1 MNKEIFREYDIRGL
15 VGVDLTEDII
25 NKIGKAY
32 ATNMLSLG
40 KTKVSVG
47 YDCRLSSKSYSN
59 ALINGIQKTG
69 LDVIN
74 LGTIPTPLLYF
85 SIQHLKTDGGIMI
98 TGSHNPPEFNGLK
111 ICVGNDTIHSAE
123 IQNLRKIIEDNKFI
137 ENKIPGKLTHYNI
150 IDSYIDYVSNNIKI
164 DKKIKVVVDGGNGTG
179 GEVAL
184 KLFKKFNLDVIDL
197 YCDMNGNFPNHF
209 PDPTVPKNMEDL
221 IKLVLA
227 KKADLGIAFDGDAD
241 RLGVVSDK
249 GEIVWGDQLMII
261 YSRDILKRIPG
272 AVFISEVKCSEIMY
286 DDIRQH
292 GGRAIMWK
300 TGHSLIKEK
309 MKEENAQLAGEMSG
323 HIFFK
328 DRYLGFDDAIYSA
341 TRLIEIMSANSK
353 KVSSLLEDLPKLFNT
368 PEIRIDCPD
377 NKKFD
382 VVKKV
387 LEHFKKT
394 NDVIDI
400 DGARVKFPD
409 GWGLVRASN
418 TQPVLVLRFEAKS
431 LDKLQEIRTNIET
444 VVKNL
449 IG

>member
-1 MNKEIFREYDIRGL
+1 MNKEIFREYDIRGI

-32 ATNMLSLG
+32 ATNMISLG
-40 KTKVSVG
+40 KTRISVG
-47 YDCRLSSKSYSN
+47 YDCRLSSKSYST
-59 ALINGIQKTG
+59 ALIDGIQKTG
-69 LDVIN
+69 LDVID

-111 ICVGNDTIHSAE
+111 ICIGNDTIHSEE
-123 IQNLRKIIEDNKFI
+123 IQNLRNIIDDNKFI
-137 ENKIPGKLTHYNI
+137 ENKTPGKLTHYNI
-150 IDSYIDYVSNNIKI
+150 VDSYIDYVSNNIKI
-164 DKKIKVVVDGGNGTG
+164 DKKIKVVIDGGNGTG

-209 PDPTVPKNMEDL
+209 PDPTIPKNMEDL
-221 IKLVLA
+221 IKLVLT

-272 AVFISEVKCSEIMY
+272 ATFISEVKCSEIMY
-286 DDIRQH
+286 NDIKKH

-300 TGHSLIKEK
+300 TGHSLIKQK

-328 DRYLGFDDAIYSA
+328 DRYLGFDDAIYSG
-341 TRLIEIMSANSK
+341 TRLIEIMSKNNK
-353 KVSSLLEDLPKLFNT
+353 KVSGLLEDLPKSFNT

-394 NDVIDI
+394 NEVIDI
-400 DGARVKFPD
+400 DGARVKFPN

-418 TQPVLVLRFEAKS
+418 TQPVLVLRFEADS
-431 LDKLQEIRTNIET
+431 LESLEKIKKEVEQFVIICL
-444 VVKNL
+444 K
-449 IG
+449 